1 MTLKSFGCSFI
12 FGTDLSDT
20 DLSDLVAGFDINGS
34 KFTWPALLAQH
45 AKADYEC
52 HAWPGSGNLQILE
65 QILNQAAASES
76 AIFVIGWTW
85 IDRFDYYQSKSA
97 HRPWKTIMP
106 VDEDDIARIYYRD
119 LHSEYRDKFTN
130 LSYIKLAIDTLNQKQ
145 IPFLMTYMDELL
157 FDQRWNISAAV
168 TDLQQYTQPYMTK
181 FDGMNFL
188 EWSRKHGHP
197 VSQTSHP
204 LESAHA
210 AAAKLIESYN
220 LV

>member
-1 MTLKSFGCSFI
+1 VKIKSFGCSFI
-12 FGTDLSDT
+12 FGSELADADNAQPSQL
-20 DLSDLVAGFDINGS
+20 
-34 KFTWPALLAQH
+34 TWPALLAQH
-45 AKADYEC
+45 AKSDYEC

-85 IDRFDYYQSKSA
+85 IDRFDYYQSKSDLQ
-97 HRPWKTIMP
+97 PWKTIMP
-106 VDEDDIARIYYRD
+106 VNEDDTARIYYRD

-130 LSYIKLAIDTLNQKQ
+130 LSYVKLAVDTLTQKQ

-168 TDLQQYTQPYMTK
+168 TDLQEYTHPYMIK
-181 FDGMNFL
+181 FDGMTFL
-188 EWSRKHGHP
+188 DWSRKNGYP
-197 VSQTSHP
+197 ETQLWHP
-204 LESAHA
+204 LEAAHA
-210 AAAKLIESYN
+210 AAADKLIQSHN